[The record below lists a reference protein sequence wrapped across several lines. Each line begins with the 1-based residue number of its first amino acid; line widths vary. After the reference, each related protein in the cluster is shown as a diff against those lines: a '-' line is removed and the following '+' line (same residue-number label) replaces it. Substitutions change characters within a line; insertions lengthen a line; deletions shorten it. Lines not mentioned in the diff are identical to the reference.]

1 MGFFSW
7 DCRECGHP
15 MLSKYATNHINN
27 WMRDVVVVEHD
38 GNVVKGE
45 YDGYGR
51 VGGRELRYGPWE
63 DGTLLNEP
71 GCWHKACWELAGKPT
86 DYEPSPMSEDQGY
99 FFDDEH
105 DMEQP
110 TDRRHLIGRK
120 EEA

>member
-15 MLSKYATNHINN
+15 MLSEYATNHINN

-38 GNVVKGE
+38 GNIVKGE

-51 VGGRELRYGPWE
+51 VFFSGGWE
-63 DGTLLNEP
+63 DHELKYGTWTARGNCLNEP
-71 GCWHKACWELAGKPT
+71 SCWHKACWELAGKPT
-86 DYEPSPMSEDQGY
+86 NYEPSAMSADQGY
-99 FFDDEH
+99 FFKDEH

-110 TDRRHLIGRK
+110 TK